1 MTDTAS
7 APAVTG
13 TPVAAGRP
21 ARPPGRAGRLAR
33 MLASRL
39 SQLVLLL
46 FAVSTLLFF
55 LLRLTGDPATTL
67 AGQDATPDQVE
78 AVREQYGLDAPLAK
92 QYATFI
98 LRAAQLDF
106 GTSVQSGANALTE
119 VLDRLPATLQ
129 LALLAVLLNML
140 VAIPFGAWIGSRS
153 DGRAQSI
160 ASGVVFVGQ
169 GMPGYVIGLVLI
181 QVFAVQLGLLP
192 SIGNASASAAILPAV
207 SLAAFL
213 VPRLTRVVSANVAET
228 MDEDFVR
235 TARAAGASRH
245 TVILRHV
252 LPNALLGAAA
262 LVGTQLAILVSGALI
277 IEVIF
282 AWPGLGALMINS
294 VQQLDFPIV
303 QAAVFTIA
311 GLVFLTNM
319 ATDALLG
326 ILDPRLR
333 RQR

>member
-1 MTDTAS
+1 MGGKVP
-7 APAVTG
+7 APVKEADRG
-13 TPVAAGRP
+13 PR
-21 ARPPGRAGRLAR
+21 PGRWARLAR
-33 MLASRL
+33 KAGLRLA
-39 SQLVLLL
+39 QLVLLL

-67 AGQDATPDQVE
+67 AGQDATPEQLE
-78 AVREQYGLDAPLAK
+78 AVRRQYGLDDPLAQ
-92 QYATFI
+92 QYATFVG
-98 LRAAQLDF
+98 RAARLDF
-106 GTSVQSGANALTE
+106 GTSVQSGVGAFDE
-119 VLDRLPATLQ
+119 VVNRLPATLQ
-129 LALLAVLLNML
+129 LAGLAVLLNML
-140 VAIPFGAWIGSRS
+140 IAVPLGAWIGSRS
-153 DGRAQSI
+153 HGRAQSVV
-160 ASGVVFVGQ
+160 SGLVFIGQ
-169 GMPGYVIGLVLI
+169 GLPGYVVGLVLI
-181 QVFAVQLGLLP
+181 QIFAVKLGLLP
-192 SIGNASASAAILPAV
+192 SVGNASGTAAILPAI

-213 VPRLTRVVSANVAET
+213 VPRLTRVLSANVAET

-235 TARAAGASRH
+235 TARSAGASRRV
-245 TVILRHV
+245 VIVRHV

-262 LVGTQLAILVSGALI
+262 LVGTQLALLVSGALI

-282 AWPGLGALMINS
+282 AWPGLGSLMIAS

-326 ILDPRLR
+326 LLDPRLR

>member
-1 MTDTAS
+1 VKDTAPVAAATDT
-7 APAVTG
+7 T
-13 TPVAAGRP
+13 VAAGRP
-21 ARPPGRAGRLAR
+21 ARGAGRVRGLAL
-33 MLASRL
+33 MLASRA

-67 AGQDATPDQVE
+67 AGQDATPDQVA
-78 AVREQYGLDAPLAK
+78 AVREQYGLDDPLVQ

-98 LRAAQLDF
+98 GRAAQLDF
-106 GTSVQSGANALTE
+106 GTSVQSGANAFTE

-140 VAIPFGAWIGSRS
+140 IAIPLGAWIGARP
-153 DGRAQSI
+153 DGRAQSA
-160 ASGVVFVGQ
+160 ASGLVFIGQ
-169 GMPGYVIGLVLI
+169 GMPGYVVGLVLI
-181 QVFAVQLGLLP
+181 QIFAVRLGLLP
-192 SIGNASASAAILPAV
+192 SIGNGSAAAAILPAV

-213 VPRLTRVVSANVAET
+213 IPRLTRVVSANVAET

-235 TARAAGASRH
+235 TARAAGASRR
-245 TVILRHV
+245 TVIVRHV

-277 IEVIF
+277 IEVVF
-282 AWPGLGALMINS
+282 AWPGLGALMIDS
-294 VQQLDFPIV
+294 VRQLDFPIV

-311 GLVFLTNM
+311 GLVFLTNT

>member
-1 MTDTAS
+1 MTDTAPV
-7 APAVTG
+7 PA
-13 TPVAAGRP
+13 AAGTAAAAGAPVRKG
-21 ARPPGRAGRLAR
+21 GRAGSLAR

-39 SQLVLLL
+39 AQLVVLL

-67 AGQDATPDQVE
+67 AGQDATPDQVA
-78 AVREQYGLDAPLAK
+78 AVREQYGLDEPLVQ

-98 LRAAQLDF
+98 VRAAQLDF
-106 GTSVQSGANALTE
+106 GTSVQSGADALTE
-119 VLDRLPATLQ
+119 VLNRLPATLQ
-129 LALLAVLLNML
+129 LAMLAVLLNML
-140 VAIPFGAWIGSRS
+140 IAIPLGAWIGARP
-153 DGRAQSI
+153 DGRAQSA
-160 ASGVVFVGQ
+160 ASGLVFIGQ
-169 GMPGYVIGLVLI
+169 GMPGYVVGLVLI
-181 QVFAVQLGLLP
+181 QIFAVQLGLLP
-192 SIGNASASAAILPAV
+192 SIGNATASAAILPAV

-235 TARAAGASRH
+235 TARAAGASRR

-282 AWPGLGALMINS
+282 AWPGLGALMIDS
-294 VQQLDFPIV
+294 VRQLDFPIV

-311 GLVFLTNM
+311 GLVFLTNT

-326 ILDPRLR
+326 VLDPRLR
-333 RQR
+333 GRR